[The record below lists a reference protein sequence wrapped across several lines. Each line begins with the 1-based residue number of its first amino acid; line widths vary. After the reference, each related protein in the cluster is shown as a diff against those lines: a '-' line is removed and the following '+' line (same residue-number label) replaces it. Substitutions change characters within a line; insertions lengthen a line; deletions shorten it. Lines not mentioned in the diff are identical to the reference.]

1 MRIAFAVIVGYLV
14 MAAVVLGAS
23 VSVVFG
29 LGESYLFREDTLEPT
44 ALVSTGMLAAGCVA
58 ALLGGIVAARIA
70 QTRWRAA
77 CIWLVGVV
85 LVLGTLSAV
94 GDWRRA
100 RSPSQNPPGTAEIA
114 RMNLREKWDQ
124 ASKPMW
130 FSVLAPLIGAAS
142 SLLGF
147 RIGTVHLRG
156 FPCSPPTSRRTP

>member
-14 MAAVVLGAS
+14 MAAVVIGTS
-23 VSVVFG
+23 FGIVCG

-44 ALVSTGMLAAGCVA
+44 ALVSICMLAAGCVA
-58 ALLGGIVAARIA
+58 GLLGGIVAARIA

-100 RSPSQNPPGTAEIA
+100 RLLAEKAPGTAEIA
-114 RMNLREKWDQ
+114 KMNLREKWEQ

-130 FSVLAPLIGAAS
+130 FSVLVPLIGAGS

-147 RIGTVHLRG
+147 RFGTTATKSAGKTV
-156 FPCSPPTSRRTP
+156 PD

>member
-1 MRIAFAVIVGYLV
+1 MRIAFAVIAGYLV
-14 MAAVVLGAS
+14 MAAVVIGAS
-23 VSVVFG
+23 FGIDFG
-29 LGESYLFREDTLEPT
+29 LDESYTFREDTLEPT